1 MLTAL
6 KTSTW
11 AYPMAEAAHI
21 ASFAL
26 MFGAIAAL
34 DLRLL
39 GLLRA
44 LPLRAAV
51 AALTPVALGGFA
63 LAVLS
68 GVLLFATDPG
78 GYLANRAFVLK
89 VTVMML
95 AGCNAAW
102 FAAGVLPGLG
112 AGPDAGP
119 TPAAR
124 VCAVLSLA
132 LWTATLVSGRWIG
145 YL

>member
-11 AYPMAEAAHI
+11 AYPLAEAAHI

-39 GLLRA
+39 GLLRT

-51 AALTPVALGGFA
+51 AALTPVAVGGFA
-63 LAVLS
+63 LAVLT

-89 VTVMML
+89 VSLMML

-102 FAAGVLPGLG
+102 FAAGLLPGLAPG
-112 AGPDAGP
+112 AQAVPSPAVRLCAG
-119 TPAAR
+119 
-124 VCAVLSLA
+124 LSLA